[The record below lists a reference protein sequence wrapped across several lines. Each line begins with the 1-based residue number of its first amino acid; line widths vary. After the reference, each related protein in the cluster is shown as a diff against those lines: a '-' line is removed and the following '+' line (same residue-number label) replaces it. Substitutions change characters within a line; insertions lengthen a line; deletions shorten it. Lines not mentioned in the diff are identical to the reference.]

1 VARSTVGVTSCLCRN
16 GRTRGIACRRRPSPA
31 PSHTISPFMTAAKR
45 TGAAKYRWSAGP
57 PGPEV
62 AIGGR
67 RGVLYSFA
75 ELSVAAFGPFLTPW
89 TRTLP
94 IRPGGRTIA
103 ADFLSIGACH

>member
-1 VARSTVGVTSCLCRN
+1 
-16 GRTRGIACRRRPSPA
+16 
-31 PSHTISPFMTAAKR
+31 M
-45 TGAAKYRWSAGP
+45 
-57 PGPEV
+57 
-62 AIGGR
+62 GGR

-103 ADFLSIGACH
+103 GSCTEGGVRIEE